1 MHSFEWISFLP
12 FVEHSKVPIGHVVH
26 GALVFLILTSLV
38 LIARRRLVD
47 PNLDIVPA
55 PKLSVVNF
63 FEVAYGTIEKLC
75 TESLGH
81 HGHRFV
87 YLVGTLA
94 LWILFSNL
102 LGVIPGL
109 VPPTDNVNTN
119 FACAA
124 VVFLLTHYYGFKA
137 HGMKYLKHFVGPT
150 PWLAP
155 LMIPIEIIGH
165 LARPLSLTLRLFGNM
180 FGDHMNLMVFVGM
193 MIGLTKYI
201 LAGPVPAWIFA
212 PIAPL
217 IPIVIILLGIFVA
230 VVQTYVFILLT
241 MSYLSG
247 AIADSH

>member
-1 MHSFEWISFLP
+1 MHSFEWVSIVPGISA
-12 FVEHSKVPIGHVVH
+12 VPAHVVH
-26 GALVFLILTSLV
+26 AALVFTVLSL
-38 LIARRRLVD
+38 LAIIAGRRLSSPD
-47 PNLDIVPA
+47 LDIVPA
-55 PKLSVVNF
+55 PRLTLVNF
-63 FEVAYGTIEKLC
+63 FETAYGTIEKLC
-75 TESLGH
+75 EESLGH

-137 HGMKYLKHFVGPT
+137 HGVAYLKHFVGPT

-193 MIGLTKYI
+193 MIGLTKTI

-217 IPIVIILLGIFVA
+217 VPIVIILLGIFVA

-241 MSYLSG
+241 MSYISG
-247 AIADSH
+247 AIAEGH